1 MPRRPAR
8 QARAAGAE
16 NQKPEDRIQES
27 GFRRKRKGGS
37 RKRGGA
43 EGLKRKG
50 AEEVRGRKPEAGG
63 ILPLLFDLAGGRPKP
78 HNPNVTR
85 PQPTMSAATFP
96 DVSVVISPK
105 FLRPHSG
112 QNAGVNSAGNST
124 GCAPSLVAAQ
134 NLTKIGLTP
143 SGYLL
148 PSSQTLLIANTQI
161 LRIATRH
168 QLIISTVNFRQRA
181 EYFPV
186 YAHTQ
191 RAIPMTHIVKRM
203 IITAMD
209 PTVMRC
215 TPSR

>member
-1 MPRRPAR
+1 MASSLLLL
-8 QARAAGAE
+8 A
-16 NQKPEDRIQES
+16 
-27 GFRRKRKGGS
+27 
-37 RKRGGA
+37 
-43 EGLKRKG
+43 
-50 AEEVRGRKPEAGG
+50 
-63 ILPLLFDLAGGRPKP
+63 LPGGRPQP
-78 HNPNVTR
+78 LNPIVTR